1 MACSNELY
9 AQKPLTSLTETEIN
23 AFPDSQIKKGVIKEW
38 SGILS
43 FMIRGVKFENRI
55 VNAFVENLNKVL

>member
-9 AQKPLTSLTETEIN
+9 AQKPLTALTETEIN